1 MSDNAQATTP
11 RTLVGPYQIERLI
24 ARGGMGSVYLA
35 YRPELNRRVALKVL
49 TPGPDL
55 DDDGRFEDRFRLEA
69 ETLAAL
75 DHDNIVTLYNFGSTD
90 DGRYWLALEFIDGPR
105 FTDLLRQGPLTP
117 EHAVALILQ
126 VLEALRY
133 AHQRGVVHRDLKP
146 SNLLIKYDDRGNE
159 RLKVVDFGLVKVLD
173 DDQSLTRAGLI
184 LGSPHCMAPEQ
195 IRGDEVDHRT
205 DIYAIGVLLF
215 RSLTGHW
222 PFHGDTST
230 ATMIAHIN
238 NPVPHFKD
246 FAPDLDVPPA
256 LEQAVRRCLAKAPGR
271 RPPDAVTLAED
282 LAASVGLPGPQ
293 TSTSTSLQGL
303 APPAQLAPEPPA
315 PALPTASQPALP
327 PPRSLAQTL
336 RPVAIGA
343 LGALLLG
350 GIAFLAFTAGRQG
363 VRVPVPEV
371 GPEPVAP
378 RPDPSAEA
386 LQAGPP
392 PAGPDAG
399 APEAVGADTE
409 PEAPDAPPDAP
420 EVSPEA
426 KAETQ
431 GDKKPPKAR
440 KSPPKKQPED
450 AATEEPTEDPCKDAP
465 PGYMCDPFG

>member
-1 MSDNAQATTP
+1 MSAEGRPPILSLGRPPGDPARPHPRALSSGRAMSDNAQATTP

-24 ARGGMGSVYLA
+24 ARGGMGAVYLA

-195 IRGDEVDHRT
+195 IRGDDVDHRT

-238 NPVPHFKD
+238 NKVPRFKD
-246 FAPDLDVPPA
+246 FA
-256 LEQAVRRCLAKAPGR
+256 
-271 RPPDAVTLAED
+271 
-282 LAASVGLPGPQ
+282 
-293 TSTSTSLQGL
+293 
-303 APPAQLAPEPPA
+303 
-315 PALPTASQPALP
+315 
-327 PPRSLAQTL
+327 
-336 RPVAIGA
+336 
-343 LGALLLG
+343 
-350 GIAFLAFTAGRQG
+350 
-363 VRVPVPEV
+363 
-371 GPEPVAP
+371 
-378 RPDPSAEA
+378 
-386 LQAGPP
+386 
-392 PAGPDAG
+392 
-399 APEAVGADTE
+399 
-409 PEAPDAPPDAP
+409 
-420 EVSPEA
+420 
-426 KAETQ
+426 
-431 GDKKPPKAR
+431 
-440 KSPPKKQPED
+440 
-450 AATEEPTEDPCKDAP
+450 
-465 PGYMCDPFG
+465 